1 MNENKTGI
9 GSLWRRLKNVDFLPL
24 IAAYLIMCAFFAI
37 TSQYFLNFRNFMN
50 IFLNAAI
57 MGILTLSTTLVLSA
71 GKIDFSAGA
80 VIAFGS
86 CLIGIMTRA
95 GISVW
100 LAMLACLAACM
111 MTGLY
116 NGVMIAYVG
125 LSPFI
130 ATLAGMQ
137 MFRGFAYL
145 MTNARS
151 ITVTDDVLK
160 FIGRNYSAG
169 VPNAVWLL
177 LALTVLFVYITQ
189 RTTFGRR
196 TMVVGGNE
204 NVAFLCGINVKLHIV
219 KLFLLHGFIVG
230 VSTIVYTGQLGAA
243 LPSAAQNLNFQ
254 SISACVLGGISLSG
268 GKGSIVGGII
278 GAMMI
283 ATLNNG
289 MTMLQLNA
297 YWQDVVYGF
306 VLIFAVTIDIMKNRR
321 SAKAAIR
328 AKGGA

>member
-1 MNENKTGI
+1 MTENKKKSVGI
-9 GSLWRRLKNVDFLPL
+9 MAMLRGIDFLPL
-24 IAAYLIMCAFFAI
+24 ILAYIILCVFFSI
-37 TSQYFLNFRNFMN
+37 TSPFFLSFKNFMN
-50 IFLNAAI
+50 VFLNAAI
-57 MGILTLSTTLVLSA
+57 MGIMTLSTTMVLSA
-71 GKIDFSAGA
+71 GKIDFSGGS

-86 CLIGIMTRA
+86 CLMGVMLRGGIN
-95 GISVW
+95 IWPSI
-100 LAMLACLAACM
+100 LACMAACVI
-111 MTGLY
+111 TGVY

-151 ITVTDDVLK
+151 ITVSDDVLK
-160 FIGRNYSAG
+160 FVGRKYTAG
-169 VPNAVWLL
+169 VPNAVILL
-177 LALTVLFVYITQ
+177 VILMLIFVWIMN

-196 TMVVGGNE
+196 TLVIGGNE
-204 NVAFLCGINVKLHIV
+204 KVAFLCGINVKRHILKV
-219 KLFLLHGFIVG
+219 YMLHGCIVG
-230 VSTIVYTGQLGAA
+230 IATVVYTGQLGAS

-268 GKGSIVGGII
+268 GKGSVVGGVI
-278 GAMMI
+278 GAMLI

-289 MTMLQLNA
+289 MTMLELNA

-306 VLIFAVTIDIMKNRR
+306 VLIFAVTMDIIKTR
-321 SAKAAIR
+321 SAAKR
-328 AKGGA
+328 ATK